1 MELLIAMISFL
12 GLIASWFVL
21 PAETRVRS
29 GKPAAEAVP
38 SPA

>member
-21 PAETRVRS
+21 PSETPARS
-29 GKPAAEAVP
+29 GKPATEAVP